1 MRLSSV
7 LALCATLLTS
17 AAMAQARTPPAWP
30 LDTGTLIR
38 VQATGLGFAFR
49 RGTLKS
55 TTADSISLK
64 PSRAGAFSIGLDQIS
79 SLQVLRESHTAK
91 AKYTMIGLL
100 VGAAGGAILGAM
112 TYSPSKCDSSVSF
125 CVDLFDQGSSA
136 AMGAVLLGGVGALV
150 GFIAGAAPK
159 ETWVPVTIPTR

>member
-1 MRLSSV
+1 MHS
-7 LALCATLLTS
+7 ATEF
-17 AAMAQARTPPAWP
+17 
-30 LDTGTLIR
+30 LI
-38 VQATGLGFAFR
+38 VATGFPLG
-49 RGTLKS
+49 RGL
-55 TTADSISLK
+55 L
-64 PSRAGAFSIGLDQIS
+64 F
-79 SLQVLRESHTAK
+79 
-91 AKYTMIGLL
+91 GLL